1 MVFFNCRGLSSLL
14 EKIKTLCKTFDII
27 LLQETWLAKQNLD
40 FLNSINNQHYSYGIS
55 SSSYETKLHSG
66 RPYGGTAILW
76 NKQLQA
82 STFSNHDATIIGLTV
97 NLCFSSIS
105 FINLYLPYCCK
116 SNTDTYLEY
125 LGKLGELCEDI
136 QHPNMCIIGDFNASN
151 NNMFGPL
158 LNSFCQDLNLTIS
171 DEAMLPKKLLRILV
185 MLTTL
190 AAGLIIVCP
199 PVQPTPQ

>member
-1 MVFFNCRGLSSLL
+1 MVSFNCRGLSSSL
-14 EKIKTLCKTFDII
+14 EEIKTLCKTFDII

-55 SSSYETKLHSG
+55 SFSYETKLHSG

-82 STFSNHDATIIGLTV
+82 STFSNHDNTIIDLTV
-97 NLCFSSIS
+97 NLCSSSIS
-105 FINLYLPYCCK
+105 FINVYLPYCCE

-136 QHPNMCIIGDFNASN
+136 QHPNLCIIGDFNASN
-151 NNMFGPL
+151 NNVFGPL
-158 LNSFCQDLNLTIS
+158 LNSFCQDLNLTMS
-171 DEAMLPKKLLRILV
+171 DEGDV
-185 MLTTL
+185 T
-190 AAGLIIVCP
+190 
-199 PVQPTPQ
+199 